1 MRVSVPVVLILFCLV
16 ASNRAA
22 DDANLTFRLGPTEQ
36 VTYSWTMQTLN
47 ETEGREKGRLFKLS
61 TDSSF
66 SMSMQLKGL
75 VLKRDGVPV
84 AVKLQDVSYTDKKAV
99 DQSKVELYASSRKF
113 KVIEDGKVSVDSEND
128 IGLDKV
134 NDYRE
139 RFRQIEAGEVRLV
152 LDAAGKPID
161 ASGDAGIVNA
171 LKGGGAQ
178 GIFPILAGKAVKV
191 GESWE
196 DSFEISMLGDF
207 KLSTPALIK
216 SKMTFSKWEEKDGV
230 KLARIDVVNNWEN
243 GELRG
248 ENGQGLLVEITKT
261 DGTGTGW
268 CLFDPAKGQFV
279 EGDLTMVMK
288 YHLQGERAGQAV
300 GLDVN
305 GRTRYTFKRQ

>member
-1 MRVSVPVVLILFCLV
+1 MRLCVALALIVCAFAV
-16 ASNRAA
+16 RSG
-22 DDANLTFRLGPTEQ
+22 DDANLTFRFPPTDQ

-47 ETEGREKGRLFKLS
+47 ETEGREKGRAFKLS
-61 TDSSF
+61 TDSGF
-66 SMSMQLKGL
+66 TMNMQLKGL
-75 VLKRDGVPV
+75 LLKRDGVPV
-84 AVKLQDVSYTDKKAV
+84 AVKLQDVSYTDKKSV

-113 KVIEDGKVSVDSEND
+113 KIIEDGKVSVDSEND

-139 RFRQIEAGEVRLV
+139 RFRAIEAGEVRLI

-161 ASGDAGIVNA
+161 ATGDAAIVAA

-178 GIFPILAGKAVKV
+178 GIFPILAGKTVKI

-207 KLSTPALIK
+207 KLATPAQIK
-216 SKMTFSKWEEKDGV
+216 SKMTFAKWEEKDGV
-230 KLARIDVVNNWEN
+230 KLARIEVTNNWEN

-248 ENGQGLLVEITKT
+248 ENTQGLLVEIAKT

-279 EGDLTMVMK
+279 EGDMTMVMK
-288 YHLQGERAGQAV
+288 YHIQGERAGQAV

-305 GRTRYTFKRQ
+305 GRTRYMFSRVK